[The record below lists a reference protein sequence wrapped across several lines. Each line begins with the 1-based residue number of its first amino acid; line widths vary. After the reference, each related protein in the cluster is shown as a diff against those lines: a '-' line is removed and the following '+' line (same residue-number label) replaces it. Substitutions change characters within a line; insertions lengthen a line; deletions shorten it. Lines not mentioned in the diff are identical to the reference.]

1 MSPKLK
7 TAFVFGICMSFV
19 FCTMSIISILKRE
32 EETRIEIIQ
41 SFGAALAAGLVTGVL
56 AYFFSDKLNFEKL
69 FGKKQNGPKQ

>member
-7 TAFVFGICMSFV
+7 TAFVFGIGMSFV
-19 FCTMSIISILKRE
+19 FCTMSIISILKGE
-32 EETRIEIIQ
+32 DETRIEIIQ
-41 SFGAALAAGLVTGVL
+41 SFEAALAAGLVTGVL

>member
-7 TAFVFGICMSFV
+7 TAFVFGIGMSFV
-19 FCTMSIISILKRE
+19 FCTMSIISILKGE
-32 EETRIEIIQ
+32 DETRIEIIQ

-69 FGKKQNGPKQ
+69 FRKKQNGPKQ